1 MNATDRLAGRRETHS
16 VPPVVDTGEPPPSL
30 RLLARELRPTPGRL
44 ANTIRVTLLCLAA
57 IGISEIFRTPMTV
70 LSAVLVFFMS
80 TKDTGSSV
88 LTALMMVISALA
100 GVLLTLLVFSFSLSQ
115 PALRIPLIAVATF
128 AAMFLSRAS
137 SLGPALFV
145 CGFITAYGLTFGDDI
160 LGAALQP
167 VTVSDTTQDG
177 LPALAFMPPAEALV
191 HSILWIAVAV
201 AIPALVVIF
210 GNLFIGRDPTQML
223 RSALAER
230 LAAAASYCDGNSAAY
245 SRLSILAQEG
255 SAPLLKLQALATKL
269 HRTRR
274 KRPPS
279 EALILDV
286 ERLLVNLLAWQRIS
300 SQHPAP
306 GALATTAVLCRA
318 GERVLR
324 DGGLPDR
331 FSFIAAQPDERSAMA
346 SDVIELTNPLRR
358 ELREILNAIGEELAQ
373 DPSSSSKAAP
383 DVARSP
389 RRLFVD
395 DAFTNREYS
404 RFALKVTLA
413 MMGCYFF
420 KDLTNWPG
428 IQTCIVTC
436 FLVALGTV
444 GESAYKAVLRLAGAC
459 IGGALGI
466 GAILLVMPS
475 LNDLSGLLA
484 MVSPVLLMSA
494 WIASGSE
501 RIAYCGMQIALGFL
515 VAVLQG
521 YGPTLDMQTARDRI
535 IGVLIGD
542 VAILVV
548 FTTVWPVNIDSV
560 VRARLADALDRLADL
575 LGLSLQGDDDILRG
589 QEDHL
594 RRRFAG
600 SISQALSLLVK
611 DHSGGGEA
619 MKVRSRR
626 VIDAAMMAKVQQ
638 LAVPI
643 SVVLDDVREQ
653 SIESYQGAIGDQ
665 DTRHS
670 HHAALSEWFRSCSQS
685 VRTGRNWPKVAS
697 SLPELPSDART
708 SGWYRL
714 LYKDIRS
721 IIGTPEAADTL
732 GAVARP
738 APGSQHASA

>member
-1 MNATDRLAGRRETHS
+1 M
-16 VPPVVDTGEPPPSL
+16 PPVVDRGEPPSSL
-30 RLLARELRPTPGRL
+30 LFLARELRPTPGRFADTL
-44 ANTIRVTLLCLAA
+44 RVTLLCLAA
-57 IGISEIFRTPMTV
+57 ISISEIFRTPMTV
-70 LSAVLVFFMS
+70 LSAALVFFMS

-88 LTALMMVISALA
+88 LTALLMGVSALA

-128 AAMFLSRAS
+128 VAMFLSRAS
-137 SLGPALFV
+137 SFGPALFV
-145 CGFITAYGLTFGDDI
+145 CGFITAYGLTFGDDV

-201 AIPALVVIF
+201 AIPALVVIV
-210 GNLFIGRDPTQML
+210 GNLLIGRDPTQML
-223 RSALAER
+223 QSALAER
-230 LAAAASYCDGNSAAY
+230 LATAASYCDGNSAAY
-245 SRLSILAQEG
+245 SRLVILAQEG
-255 SAPLLKLQALATKL
+255 SASLLKLRALATKL
-269 HRTRR
+269 HRTPTR
-274 KRPPS
+274 RPPS

-286 ERLLVNLLAWQRIS
+286 ERLLVNLLAWQRIT

-306 GALATTAVLCRA
+306 GTLATTAVLCRA
-318 GERVLR
+318 GEQVIR
-324 DGGLPDR
+324 DGGLLNR
-331 FSFIAAQPDERSAMA
+331 TSLIAAKLDDPSALA
-346 SDVIELTNPLRR
+346 PGVIELTYPLRR
-358 ELREILNAIGEELAQ
+358 ELRQILDAICKELAR
-373 DPSSSSKAAP
+373 SRNSTCKTSP

-389 RRLFVD
+389 KRLFVE

-413 MMGCYFF
+413 MMVCYFF
-420 KDLTNWPG
+420 KDLTDWPG

-444 GESAYKAVLRLAGAC
+444 GESAHKAVLRLAGAC

-484 MVSPVLLMSA
+484 LLAPVLLMSA

-501 RIAYCGMQIALGFL
+501 RISYCGMQIALGFL
-515 VAVLQG
+515 VAVIQG

-542 VAILVV
+542 VAILAV
-548 FTTVWPVNIDSV
+548 FTTVWPVKIDSV

-575 LGLSLQGDDDILRG
+575 LELSLCGDDDNLRSR
-589 QEDHL
+589 EDHL

-611 DHSGGGEA
+611 DHFVDGETT
-619 MKVRSRR
+619 KVGSRR
-626 VIDAAMMAKVQQ
+626 VIDAALIAKVQQ

-643 SVVLDDVREQ
+643 SVILDDTRER
-653 SIESYQGAIGDQ
+653 SAGSCQGAIGDQ
-665 DTRHS
+665 DTRNP
-670 HHAALSEWFRSCSQS
+670 HHAALSDWFRRCSEW
-685 VRTGRNWPKVAS
+685 VRTGRNWPEVAS
-697 SLPELPSDART
+697 SLPELPPDART
-708 SGWYRL
+708 SGWYGL
-714 LYKDIRS
+714 LYQDIRGV
-721 IIGTPEAADTL
+721 IGTPEAADTA
-732 GAVARP
+732 GSAARP
-738 APGSQHASA
+738 ALGSQHASA